1 MHPSEPPKP
10 EDARV
15 LEPDN
20 ARVLEP
26 DNARVLE
33 PDNARV
39 LEPDNARVLEP
50 EDELP
55 PNRSVGA
62 DPWHALDDFEN

>member
-1 MHPSEPPKP
+1 MQTS
-10 EDARV
+10 
-15 LEPDN
+15 EPDN

-39 LEPDNARVLEP
+39 LEPD
-50 EDELP
+50 DELP
-55 PNRSVGA
+55 PNRAGGA
-62 DPWHALDDFEN
+62 DPWHALDDFED